1 MRKVDEIAENLK
13 YLPVND
19 IEIGKKLLIKRD
31 FIELQMLV
39 DSAIVKIRYNVDSPN
54 PKEIYLNVD
63 MKKLQN
69 LSVLIFEYR
78 EQLVESII
86 QDDDEEDDEMSE
98 GDLYSMDEDY

>member
-39 DSAIVKIRYNVDSPN
+39 DSAIVKTRYNVDSPN

-78 EQLVESII
+78 EQLIESII
-86 QDDDEEDDEMSE
+86 QDDDEDDDEISE